1 MSVETGARVNWNS
14 SDILWLLRII
24 GTNIVLSGD
33 NAVLVGL
40 AVHRLPPHQRR
51 SALVLGLSGSFV
63 LQVLAT
69 LAVAQLLTIPLLLC
83 VGGMLLCSI
92 AMDLLKENEDGTP
105 QFQTAKHLG
114 HAVWIIL
121 VANLLMSLDNV
132 LAVASVGQ
140 GQPTLIL
147 LGLLLSNGMLAVGSL
162 FLSDLMNRY
171 PFLITLGAGS
181 LAWTAG
187 RMIGTDVVIR
197 QLVWVHLGADL
208 QRGPLRF
215 LMSALTT
222 AVVMT
227 IPSWRK

>member
-1 MSVETGARVNWNS
+1 VDWNS
-14 SDILWLLRII
+14 SNILWLLKII

-33 NAVLVGL
+33 NAVLVGM
-40 AVHRLPPHQRR
+40 AVHRLPQHQRR
-51 SALVLGLSGSFV
+51 SALVLGLSGSFI

-69 LAVAQLLTIPLLLC
+69 LAVARLLAIPFLLC

-92 AMDLLKENEDGTP
+92 ALDLLKEDSESVP

-121 VANLLMSLDNV
+121 VANLLMSLDNI

-140 GQPTLIL
+140 GQPGLIL
-147 LGLLLSNGMLAVGSL
+147 CGLLASNALLIVGSL
-162 FLSDLMNRY
+162 FISELMNKY
-171 PFLITLGAGS
+171 PILVTLGAGS

-187 RMIGTDVVIR
+187 RMIGTDVVVR

-208 QRGPLRF
+208 QTGPLRF
-215 LMSALTT
+215 LLCALTT
-222 AVVMT
+222 AVVIT
-227 IPSWRK
+227 VPNWRK

>member
-1 MSVETGARVNWNS
+1 MNWNS

-33 NAVLVGL
+33 NAILVGM

-92 AMDLLKENEDGTP
+92 AMDLLKENEDGSP

-197 QLVWVHLGADL
+197 QFVWVHLGADL